1 MRKGIKTLMAVVAVA
16 VVGAPNVKADKF
28 QPLAYGNFDQW
39 VTRNIKESRL
49 LGGNTKT
56 TYEIGPTKTD
66 NSGKAYTN
74 AGGSPW
80 GTSNVLAKPSG
91 ITKVSTAVFPEAR
104 GTGKCA
110 KLVCDFEHC
119 KAIGFINID
128 VVVGGTI
135 FTGQML
141 EPIKSTSNPYSKMIM
156 GVPFTGRPD
165 ALRFDYKVTMPAAN
179 ERTYSSGFGSKKT
192 LPGRDHAVAFI
203 YLQRRWEDAKGNVYA
218 KRVGTGF
225 QRFTK
230 STADWVN
237 GYDVNIVYGDPAG
250 KAGANSDMKLMTSK
264 NSYYTRNSKGK
275 MVPVQETG
283 WDAPGAT
290 PTHMIIMFS
299 ASGGE
304 PYTGTVGLKFW
315 VDNVGLLY
323 R

>member
-1 MRKGIKTLMAVVAVA
+1 MKKILGIAIMTLTTSVLSLQAE
-16 VVGAPNVKADKF
+16 KF

-56 TYEIGPTKTD
+56 TYEIGPTQTD
-66 NSGKAYTN
+66 NSGHAYTN
-74 AGGSPW
+74 AGGSMW

-91 ITKVSTAVFPEAR
+91 ITKVSTAVFPDAR

-119 KAIGFINID
+119 KAIGIINID

-156 GVPFTGRPD
+156 GVPFTQRPD
-165 ALRFDYKVTMPAAN
+165 ALRFDYKVTMPTSN

-203 YLQRRWEDAKGNVYA
+203 YLQRRWEDAKGNVFA
-218 KRVGTGF
+218 KRVGTGY

-230 STADWVN
+230 STTDWVN
-237 GYDVNIVYGDPAG
+237 AHDVNIVYGNPTG
-250 KAGANSDMKLMTSK
+250 KAGSNSDMKLMTEK

-275 MVPVQETG
+275 MVPVQEVG
-283 WDAPGAT
+283 WDDDNAT

-315 VDNVGLLY
+315 VDNVGLTY
-323 R
+323 K